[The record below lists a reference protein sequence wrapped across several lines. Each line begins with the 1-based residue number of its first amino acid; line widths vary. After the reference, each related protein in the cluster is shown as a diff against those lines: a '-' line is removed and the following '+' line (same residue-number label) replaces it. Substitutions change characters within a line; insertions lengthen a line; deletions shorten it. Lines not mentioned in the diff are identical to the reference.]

1 MTDNE
6 FIKIYNENKHI
17 YNKIPC
23 LCKHIPDVNL
33 FLISRF
39 NDSHTKV
46 ESAYRILHNIE
57 QKPICPVCGK
67 ILPFVSM
74 QIGYK
79 TFCCNECKNTEKGKQ
94 YCKDKLKN
102 SMLKK
107 YGVENPMQLDI
118 FKEKSKQTCLKN
130 YGCEYP
136 SQDKDIREKQMATM
150 QKKYGVSSALQSKK
164 FRDKFTETMQEKYGV
179 SSALQSKK
187 FRDKFT
193 ETMQE
198 RYGVNY
204 TGESDILK
212 HKMMETSLKK
222 YGVINPAMSDDIK
235 QKVIN
240 TNLKQYGVEYI
251 AQSPIIKQ
259 RMQEN
264 NMRKYGVKFTTQ
276 LESTKQKV
284 KETNIQR
291 YGENYLMKFSNKGQ
305 QTKRQNGTFAT
316 SSVETTLYKKLCKYF
331 DSENII
337 KQYKSELY
345 PFNCDFYIKSENLYI
360 EIQGSWTHGSHPYN
374 EKNEDDI
381 ILKNKWEN
389 KWKNKGSDYY
399 KCALDVWIYRDTKKR
414 NIAKTNNINFIEIF
428 SINSEYCLNC
438 ILSYINEGLHGYM
451 IY

>member
-1 MTDNE
+1 MSDNE

-74 QIGYK
+74 QIGYR

-150 QKKYGVSSALQSKK
+150 QKKIWSFFCIIVKK
-164 FRDKFTETMQEKYGV
+164 
-179 SSALQSKK
+179 
-187 FRDKFT
+187 
-193 ETMQE
+193 
-198 RYGVNY
+198 
-204 TGESDILK
+204 
-212 HKMMETSLKK
+212 
-222 YGVINPAMSDDIK
+222 
-235 QKVIN
+235 
-240 TNLKQYGVEYI
+240 
-251 AQSPIIKQ
+251 
-259 RMQEN
+259 
-264 NMRKYGVKFTTQ
+264 
-276 LESTKQKV
+276 
-284 KETNIQR
+284 IQR
-291 YGENYLMKFSNKGQ
+291 
-305 QTKRQNGTFAT
+305 
-316 SSVETTLYKKLCKYF
+316 
-331 DSENII
+331 
-337 KQYKSELY
+337 
-345 PFNCDFYIKSENLYI
+345 
-360 EIQGSWTHGSHPYN
+360 
-374 EKNEDDI
+374 
-381 ILKNKWEN
+381 
-389 KWKNKGSDYY
+389 
-399 KCALDVWIYRDTKKR
+399 
-414 NIAKTNNINFIEIF
+414 
-428 SINSEYCLNC
+428 
-438 ILSYINEGLHGYM
+438 
-451 IY
+451 